1 MIYTNT
7 HNLPD
12 YVKSW
17 LINDTYD
24 YEENV
29 ISATTLLKPTRQI
42 ILEMRHRD
50 EIVQD
55 VSELIASKFGTA
67 LHLSFE
73 KVNIPNVMHEKRLYC
88 TFTVNDREYK
98 VSGKFDMLKYLSKNT
113 QMLIDIKTTS
123 VWTYIKGS
131 RDNDYVKQLSIY
143 KYLCNKNGFN
153 VVDKAE
159 ICYVFTDWSKSKAGK
174 NGYPE
179 LRVQVKEIDL
189 LSDEETETLILK
201 KLIEI
206 DNERLVDENNLIFCN
221 DLELWRGPTY
231 YLVEKDSKSVKYY
244 NKEEALKLAESIGT
258 DNIKE
263 VRGKPRR
270 CEYCNVRQ
278 FCNQYRKEVE

>member
-88 TFTVNDREYK
+88 TWCQA
-98 VSGKFDMLKYLSKNT
+98 S
-113 QMLIDIKTTS
+113 LI
-123 VWTYIKGS
+123 
-131 RDNDYVKQLSIY
+131 
-143 KYLCNKNGFN
+143 C
-153 VVDKAE
+153 
-159 ICYVFTDWSKSKAGK
+159 
-174 NGYPE
+174 
-179 LRVQVKEIDL
+179 
-189 LSDEETETLILK
+189 
-201 KLIEI
+201 
-206 DNERLVDENNLIFCN
+206 
-221 DLELWRGPTY
+221 
-231 YLVEKDSKSVKYY
+231 
-244 NKEEALKLAESIGT
+244 
-258 DNIKE
+258 
-263 VRGKPRR
+263 
-270 CEYCNVRQ
+270 
-278 FCNQYRKEVE
+278 